1 MAFAVTESQAAGAV
15 AIPGRAAMLAVSQ
28 ESRMLIAAESLVT
41 FSVKD
46 VEAEPGI
53 DTPIAITLPSD
64 AELRGAGA
72 EEGTFLL
79 IRNIP
84 EGVSVSAGMATS
96 RICIVPLREAS
107 ALRLISKPGAN
118 ARFQLE
124 FHLIGPDSRLL
135 AETIISVNLRPLE
148 VVGALDPA
156 SPEPVAAPPP
166 PIQPPPPAAQ
176 LTPQAE
182 AVLLARGKDLLQQGD
197 IAAARLIFEDMAKYG
212 SAAGA
217 LALARSYDPAYV
229 PKSAVSA
236 PAPDLAEARKWY
248 ERAAE
253 LGDADAKR
261 RLTEIALG
269 G

>member
-64 AELRGAGA
+64 ADLRGAGA

-84 EGVSVSAGMATS
+84 EGVSVSAGMATG

-124 FHLIGPDSRLL
+124 FHLIGTDSRLL
-135 AETIISVNLRPLE
+135 AETIISVNLRPPE

-156 SPEPVAAPPP
+156 SPEPAAPDFRGYGEVWQRGRRSRAGP
-166 PIQPPPPAAQ
+166 Q
-176 LTPQAE
+176 LRPGLCPQIGGIGPR
-182 AVLLARGKDLLQQGD
+182 ARPGRG
-197 IAAARLIFEDMAKYG
+197 
-212 SAAGA
+212 
-217 LALARSYDPAYV
+217 
-229 PKSAVSA
+229 
-236 PAPDLAEARKWY
+236 
-248 ERAAE
+248 
-253 LGDADAKR
+253 
-261 RLTEIALG
+261 TEMV
-269 G
+269 